1 MSSSYIAVWPMIL
14 HPATIDL
21 RRSHVM
27 AIVNL
32 TPDSFYEKSRNL
44 SCDDVSASLRI
55 AIDGGASSVDL
66 GGYSSRPGA
75 SDVSVEEE
83 WRRVRMGLEGVRSLD
98 RGVVVSIDT
107 FRAEIARRAYEEYG
121 DVIIND
127 ISAGEMDDAMVGV
140 VAKNNLRYVAMHMR
154 GTPQSMGSLNS
165 YPEGVVKGV
174 VDYFAKRIVE
184 LESAGIERSNIILDP
199 GFGFAKSVEQNWA
212 LLRGLNELHA
222 LGLPLLVGVSRKS
235 MLYKPLGLSA
245 EEVLPA
251 SLAVAWE
258 ALRYGPAILRVHD
271 VTETRQIVEL
281 SNYYNSI

>member
-44 SCDDVSASLRI
+44 SCDDVRASLRI
-55 AIDGGASSVDL
+55 AIDGGASIVDL

-140 VAKNNLRYVAMHMR
+140 VAKNNLR
-154 GTPQSMGSLNS
+154 
-165 YPEGVVKGV
+165 
-174 VDYFAKRIVE
+174 
-184 LESAGIERSNIILDP
+184 
-199 GFGFAKSVEQNWA
+199 
-212 LLRGLNELHA
+212 
-222 LGLPLLVGVSRKS
+222 
-235 MLYKPLGLSA
+235 
-245 EEVLPA
+245 
-251 SLAVAWE
+251 
-258 ALRYGPAILRVHD
+258 
-271 VTETRQIVEL
+271 
-281 SNYYNSI
+281 